1 MMFVDVERGR
11 RDGIAMAKELEEVE
25 ALDTAAHYA
34 REERSPIQLVEE
46 PEEYDERTPT

>member
-25 ALDTAAHYA
+25 ALDTSERFA
-34 REERSPIQLVEE
+34 RVDASPIHMVEE